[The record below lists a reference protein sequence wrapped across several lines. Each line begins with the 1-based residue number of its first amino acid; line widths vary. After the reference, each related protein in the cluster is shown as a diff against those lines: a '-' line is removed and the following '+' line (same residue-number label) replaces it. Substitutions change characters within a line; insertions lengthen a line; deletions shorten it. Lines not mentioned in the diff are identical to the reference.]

1 MSLVATV
8 DLGKTSCRVRLV
20 RDGSPMLREA
30 TGVSDTAAHEA
41 LEAADWRPKTALV
54 ALLTGVDV
62 GSAARALD
70 AAGGRARVAVT
81 QLGQRLDGAG

>member
-1 MSLVATV
+1 MV
-8 DLGKTSCRVRLV
+8 DVRASNHKLRLRAV
-20 RDGSPMLREA
+20 RMLREA